1 MRLVKS
7 KYYLV
12 LLLAMLLPACASNRP
27 NGNIV
32 YGLGG
37 EELVLL
43 GHRLGF
49 RVEDL
54 GMSDYSFTRGSRVF
68 HVWAHIDMLSTRRWA
83 VADAPIRL
91 SYRPSQSVSLTA
103 ADQWNRDP
111 GFYSRIATAVAG
123 AKQGEFRSDLFL
135 DGGVTLRTVELH
147 FRRFVS
153 EIDSF
158 ERQLKSQ
165 N

>member
-7 KYYLV
+7 TYYLV

-27 NGNIV
+27 NGNVV
-32 YGLGG
+32 YEVGG

-49 RVEDL
+49 RVAEL

-68 HVWAHIDMLSTRRWA
+68 HVWAPSDMLSTRGGA
-83 VADAPIRL
+83 VANAPLML
-91 SYRPSQSVSLTA
+91 SYRASQSVSLAA
-103 ADQWNRDP
+103 ADQWNSNSGSWAR
-111 GFYSRIATAVAG
+111 AVAG
-123 AKQGEFRSDLFL
+123 DKQGEFRSTLL
-135 DGGVTLRTVELH
+135 LNGGVTLRTVELH